1 MAKKDTAEQPEK
13 GGGSKKKLII
23 IIAAVL
29 VLLIGAGIGIF
40 LFMGENA
47 EEKISPEQEQ
57 AELEKQ
63 AKQIGPMVNVDS
75 FIVNILDDQESRYL
89 KAAITLEVDGEEASM
104 ELSQRMP
111 QIKDAILLLIG
122 NKTFGELNDL
132 QGKIQLRA
140 ELINKIN
147 SILLKGKV
155 KRIYFTDFVV
165 Q

>member
-1 MAKKDTAEQPEK
+1 MAKKDAAEQPEA
-13 GGGSKKKLII
+13 GGSSKKLII

-29 VLLIGAGIGIF
+29 VLLIGVGVGVF
-40 LFMGENA
+40 MFMGG
-47 EEKISPEQEQ
+47 EEKKSPEQEQ

-63 AKQIGPMVNVDS
+63 AAAVGPMVNIET
-75 FIVNILDDQESRYL
+75 FIVNIIDEEESRYL
-89 KAAITLEVDGEEASM
+89 KASITLEVNTPEATM
-104 ELSQRMP
+104 EVTERMP
-111 QIKDAILLLIG
+111 QIKDGILLLVG
-122 NKTFGELNDL
+122 NKSYGELKDL

-147 SILLKGKV
+147 SLLVRGKV

>member
-1 MAKKDTAEQPEK
+1 MAKKEAAEPEE

-29 VLLIGAGIGIF
+29 VLLIGAGVGAF
-40 LFMGENA
+40 LFLGGDK
-47 EEKISPEQEQ
+47 EEKISPEEEQ
-57 AELEKQ
+57 ALLEKQ
-63 AKQIGPMVNVDS
+63 AKEVGPMVNIDT
-75 FIVNILDDQESRYL
+75 FIVNIADDQESRYL
-89 KAAITLEVDGEEASM
+89 KAAITLEVDTPEATM
-104 ELSQRMP
+104 EVNSRMP

-122 NKTFGELNDL
+122 NKSFGELNDL

-140 ELINKIN
+140 ELINKVN

>member
-1 MAKKDTAEQPEK
+1 MAKEAAKQSAE
-13 GGGSKKKLII
+13 GGGSKKKMII
-23 IIAAVL
+23 IIAVVL
-29 VLLIGAGIGIF
+29 VLLIGGGLGAFLLLGNDAG
-40 LFMGENA
+40 
-47 EEKISPEQEQ
+47 KISPEQEQ

-63 AKQIGPMVNVDS
+63 AKQVGPMVNIDS
-75 FIVNILDDQESRYL
+75 FIVNILDDAESRYL
-89 KAAITLEVDGEEASM
+89 KAAITIEVDGEEASM

-111 QIKDAILLLIG
+111 QVKDAILLLVG
-122 NKTFGELNDL
+122 NKSFSELQDL

-147 SILLKGKV
+147 SILLRGKV